1 MPNGANPSRIM
12 TDASEIIDFWRDAGP
27 KAWFAKDDDFDAIVR
42 AMFEETHHA
51 AARGDLKAW
60 EETHEGALALLLLLD
75 QFPRNMYR
83 GSAHAFATDGLARQI
98 ATRAVD
104 RGFDRMAPTDMRAF
118 FYLPFEHSERAEDQA
133 RSCALFVTAEDENN
147 IKWARL
153 HAEIIGKY
161 GRFPHRNEALGRES
175 TPEELAF
182 LESGG
187 FKG

>member
-1 MPNGANPSRIM
+1 M

-27 KAWFAKDDDFDAIVR
+27 KAWFAKDEDFDAIVR
-42 AMFEETHHA
+42 AMFEETHHS
-51 AARGDLKAW
+51 AARGELSAW
-60 EETHEGALALLLLLD
+60 ESSHQGALALLLLLD

-98 ATRAVD
+98 ANRAID
-104 RGFDRMAPTDMRAF
+104 RGFDRIAGADMRPF
-118 FYLPFEHSERAEDQA
+118 FYLPFEHSERAEDQTRA
-133 RSCALFVTAEDENN
+133 VALFEAAADENN
-147 IKWARL
+147 IKWAKL
-153 HAEIIGKY
+153 HADIIAKH

-182 LESGG
+182 LQSGG

>member
-1 MPNGANPSRIM
+1 M
-12 TDASEIIDFWRDAGP
+12 TETAETIVQFWREAGP
-27 KAWFAKDDDFDAIVR
+27 KAWFNKSDLFDAALR
-42 AMFEETHHA
+42 ARFEAMHHD
-51 AARGDLKAW
+51 AARGELAAW
-60 EETHEGALALLLLLD
+60 EDSAEGALALLLLLD

-104 RGFDRMAPTDMRAF
+104 RGFDRIAPADMRAF

-153 HAEIIGKY
+153 HAEIIAKY

-175 TPEELAF
+175 TAEELAF
-182 LESGG
+182 LQSGG